1 MPVTVVLAVGLDS
14 WLISL
19 HNELWKSQGFVMIP
33 VSSVSEAIDHF
44 KTGDFDLVLMGDSL
58 PVEQQERLTSL
69 IRSRGA
75 RTPIVCVSDS
85 TAACEPDTT
94 VESRDN
100 GDFRSDPG
108 TLISGLKELLEAQ
121 TKPLAR
127 PRALW
132 GHVM

>member
-1 MPVTVVLAVGLDS
+1 MVPVR
-14 WLISL
+14 
-19 HNELWKSQGFVMIP
+19 
-33 VSSVSEAIDHF
+33 SVQEAIDHF
-44 KTGDFDLVLMGDSL
+44 KTGDFDLVLMGDSV

-85 TAACEPDTT
+85 AAVCAPDT
-94 VESRDN
+94 VAESFDTA
-100 GDFRSDPG
+100 DFRTDPG

-121 TKPLAR
+121 ATSFAR
-127 PRALW
+127 PRVLW